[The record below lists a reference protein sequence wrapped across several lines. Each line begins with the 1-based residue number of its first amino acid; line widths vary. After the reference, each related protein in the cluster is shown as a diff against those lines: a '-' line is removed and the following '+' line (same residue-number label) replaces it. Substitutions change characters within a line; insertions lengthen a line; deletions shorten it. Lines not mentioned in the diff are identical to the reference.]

1 MELILAVFVLVC
13 VFSIGFLVGAKHEI
27 KKNEVIKIKK
37 PRKVK

>member
-1 MELILAVFVLVC
+1 MDLILAVFALGV

-27 KKNEVIKIKK
+27 KKNEVIKTKK